1 MLSRRLFLDNFNQN
15 KSGISFKIT
24 SIIIPSG
31 EGRGVITSS
40 ASLVDLFKRIYF
52 TVKISAV
59 PLLEIRIRIYLF
71 NKNVYQGYFK
81 G

>member
-59 PLLEIRIRIYLF
+59 PLLEIRIRNYLF
-71 NKNVYQGYFK
+71 NKNVCQGYFK